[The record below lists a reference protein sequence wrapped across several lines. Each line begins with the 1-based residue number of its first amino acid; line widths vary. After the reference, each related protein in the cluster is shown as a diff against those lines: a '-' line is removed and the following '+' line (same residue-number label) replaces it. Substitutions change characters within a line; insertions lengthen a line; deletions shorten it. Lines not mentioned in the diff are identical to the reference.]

1 MEIMSF
7 LISVPAPYAHI
18 ICGWRDY
25 KVVHLVVDLLQK
37 LINLATHH
45 YIIASVPCSGIS
57 FLGVGGQGF
66 FLPRLM
72 GGGLVVGL
80 TVTSVSGYIKT
91 LFRLCAVA
99 AETGNILS

>member
-57 FLGVGGQGF
+57 FLGCDIPKIYRIKSRAKI
-66 FLPRLM
+66 FLFKIFIVEFKP
-72 GGGLVVGL
+72 
-80 TVTSVSGYIKT
+80 S
-91 LFRLCAVA
+91 
-99 AETGNILS
+99 